1 MENEGNVQLPALSHH
16 HPPKHKCILGCSF
29 KGAAKH
35 TAQYHLSFLGG
46 CRLQLAVGS
55 INTINIPCFIPL
67 FTRDLF
73 KAQGPKA
80 LDAFYYLHVANPQ
93 PCRNFTAVTG
103 AGWAHHCRATTWT
116 DLRLSCPKH
125 INSSLFDRKDDRS
138 PAFQLPTVLFCTK
151 FQSCANRMEPPFL
164 FIRVLKVRYK
174 LPFLLAPK
182 CWLLLIWAWQTYH
195 AG

>member
-1 MENEGNVQLPALSHH
+1 VIIALVPSHTSVRAARSHVPSGSAVFTPFCCVTMENEGNVQLPALSHH

-103 AGWAHHCRATTWT
+103 AG
-116 DLRLSCPKH
+116 
-125 INSSLFDRKDDRS
+125 
-138 PAFQLPTVLFCTK
+138 
-151 FQSCANRMEPPFL
+151 
-164 FIRVLKVRYK
+164 
-174 LPFLLAPK
+174 
-182 CWLLLIWAWQTYH
+182 
-195 AG
+195 